1 MTALA
6 HQHHHVADHLRD
18 SADPRAV
25 ARIVAEHRDLWAA
38 HVRFDPS
45 EPHHATVWADDR
57 WEVVLGAWLPGQ
69 RSGSHDHVGRPG
81 ALLVLQGALRETTW
95 HVATDG
101 PAPGRRTA
109 VSRVHA
115 AGGLRTHGAVH
126 VHDVAA
132 EGPDPVVA
140 LQVHART

>member
-1 MTALA
+1 MTTLA
-6 HQHHHVADHLRD
+6 QHHHITDHLRASD
-18 SADPRAV
+18 DARAV
-25 ARIVAEHRDLWAA
+25 ARVVAEHRDLWAA
-38 HVRFDPS
+38 HVRFDPAR
-45 EPHHATVWADDR
+45 PHHATVWADDR

-69 RSGSHDHVGRPG
+69 RSGSHHHVGRPG

-115 AGGLRTHGAVH
+115 TGGLRTHGSVH

>member
-1 MTALA
+1 MTTL
-6 HQHHHVADHLRD
+6 QHHIHEHLRD
-18 SADPRAV
+18 AADPRAV
-25 ARIVAEHRDLWAA
+25 ARVVAEHRDLWAA
-38 HVRFDPS
+38 HVRFDPAA
-45 EPHHATVWADDR
+45 PHHATVWADDR
-57 WEVVLGAWLPGQ
+57 WEVSVGAWLPGQ
-69 RSGSHDHVGRPG
+69 RSGSHQHVDRPG

-115 AGGLRTHGAVH
+115 TGGLRSHGAVH

-132 EGPDPVVA
+132 DGSDPVVA
-140 LQVHART
+140 LQVHARG